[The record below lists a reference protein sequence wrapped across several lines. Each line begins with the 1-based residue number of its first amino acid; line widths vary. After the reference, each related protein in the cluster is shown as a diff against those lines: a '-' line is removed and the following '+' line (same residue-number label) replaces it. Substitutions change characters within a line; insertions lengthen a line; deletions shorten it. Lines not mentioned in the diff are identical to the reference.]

1 MKKPKIKNYSISV
14 YLMLFVIGTVIVV
27 AFLLTLSFYQIFKDS
42 MGSVAMTN
50 AEQSITQVSDTIG
63 NYSNAIKHNMDNI
76 VLTVSQATD
85 KDAIAEHTKTM
96 VDINDDIVSIILYDK
111 TGKILHYQG
120 KHELKENVETN
131 LSFDRVEFDKSS
143 DYTISAPHVQSMFK
157 KEYPWV
163 VTIAQKQWAGSYGKE
178 IYVTMDIRFS
188 SMATNIDNVGIG
200 QHGYC
205 YIANS
210 QGEIIYH
217 PLQQLIYLD
226 IKKENNGIITQLGD
240 RTEVYDG
247 TIYAIKDV
255 PNFNWKVVGVSYVSE
270 LVDSKVATATTSM
283 ISILIVVILCASV
296 LVFLLSRKL
305 TKPVRSLV
313 FAMNE
318 FEKNAIEFKYSPI
331 LGVSEFNKLSHSFE
345 HMVVQIQELMDKV
358 KNEEISLRK
367 TELKALQAQINP
379 HFLYNTLD
387 SIQWMCER
395 EKTEDAIR
403 MVSALAQLFRI
414 SISKGHELIPIEKEI
429 QHAQNYLLIQSFR
442 YKDQFEYIFDIDKE
456 VLPYFCHKITLQ
468 PIIENALYHG
478 ISGMVDEGTI
488 TITAKKIEEDIL
500 FTIGDNGIGMTPEQ
514 VKEILCK
521 ELTDSKGI
529 GVKNVNDR
537 IKIYFGEEY
546 GIIVNSELDVG
557 TTITIR
563 IPAIVEE
570 YYSA

>member
-27 AFLLTLSFYQIFKDS
+27 AFLLTLSFFQIFKES
-42 MGSVAMTN
+42 MTSFAMTN

-63 NYSNAIKHNMDNI
+63 NYSSVIKHNMDNI
-76 VLTVSQATD
+76 VSTVSLAENQSV
-85 KDAIAEHTKTM
+85 IEEHTKTM
-96 VDINDDIVSIILYDK
+96 VDINDDIVSIILYDEN
-111 TGKILHYQG
+111 GKILQYQG
-120 KHELKENVETN
+120 KYSLKKNIETN
-131 LSFDRVEFDKSS
+131 LSFNKAELDKTS
-143 DYTISAPHVQSMFK
+143 DYSISAPHVQSIF
-157 KEYPWV
+157 EQQYPWV
-163 VTIAQKQWAGSYGKE
+163 VTIAQKKWAGSYGKE
-178 IYVTMDIRFS
+178 VYVTMDIRFS

-205 YIANS
+205 YIANN

-226 IKKENNGIITQLGD
+226 IKKENNEIISELGQN
-240 RTEVYDG
+240 TKIYDG
-247 TIYAIKDV
+247 TIYASKEV

-283 ISILIVVILCASV
+283 ISILFVVILCASI
-296 LVFLLSRKL
+296 LVFALSRKL
-305 TKPVRSLV
+305 TKPIRSLV
-313 FAMNE
+313 SAMNE
-318 FEKNAIEFKYSPI
+318 FEKNAIDFKYSPT

-345 HMVVQIQELMDKV
+345 HMVVQIQELMERV
-358 KNEEISLRK
+358 KSEEIILRK

-395 EKTEDAIR
+395 EKTEDAIK

-414 SISKGHELIPIEKEI
+414 SISKGYELIPIEKEI
-429 QHAQNYLLIQSFR
+429 QHAKNYLVIQSYR
-442 YKDQFEYIFDIDKE
+442 YKDQFEYTFDIDEE

-478 ISGMVDEGTI
+478 ISRMIDEGKI
-488 TITAKKIEEDIL
+488 VITAKKEGNDIL
-500 FTIGDNGIGMTPEQ
+500 FTISDNGIGMTSEQ
-514 VKEILCK
+514 VTEILRK

-546 GIIVNSELDVG
+546 GITVNSELDVG

-563 IPAIVEE
+563 IPAIMEE

>member
-1 MKKPKIKNYSISV
+1 MRKVKIRNFSISI

-27 AFLLTLSFYQIFKDS
+27 AFLLTLSFFQIFKES
-42 MGSVAMTN
+42 MTSFAMTN

-63 NYSNAIKHNMDNI
+63 NYSSVIKHNMDNI
-76 VLTVSQATD
+76 VSTVSLAENQSV
-85 KDAIAEHTKTM
+85 IEEHTKTM
-96 VDINDDIVSIILYDK
+96 VDINDDIVSIILYDEN
-111 TGKILHYQG
+111 GKILQYQG
-120 KHELKENVETN
+120 KYSLKKNIETN
-131 LSFDRVEFDKSS
+131 LSFNKAELDKTS
-143 DYTISAPHVQSMFK
+143 DYSISAPHVQSIF
-157 KEYPWV
+157 EQQYPWV
-163 VTIAQKQWAGSYGKE
+163 VTIAQKKWAGSYGKE
-178 IYVTMDIRFS
+178 VYVTMDIRFS

-205 YIANS
+205 YIANN

-226 IKKENNGIITQLGD
+226 IKKENNEIISELGQN
-240 RTEVYDG
+240 TKIYDG
-247 TIYAIKDV
+247 TIYASKEV

-283 ISILIVVILCASV
+283 ISILFVVILCASI
-296 LVFLLSRKL
+296 LVFALSRKL
-305 TKPVRSLV
+305 TKPIRSLV
-313 FAMNE
+313 SAMNE
-318 FEKNAIEFKYSPI
+318 FEKNAIDFKYSPT

-345 HMVVQIQELMDKV
+345 HMVVQIQELMERV
-358 KNEEISLRK
+358 KSEEIILRK

-395 EKTEDAIR
+395 EKTEDAIK

-414 SISKGHELIPIEKEI
+414 SISKGYELIPIEKEI
-429 QHAQNYLLIQSFR
+429 QHAKNYLVIQSYR
-442 YKDQFEYIFDIDKE
+442 YKDQFEYTFDIDEE

-478 ISGMVDEGTI
+478 ISRMIDEGKI
-488 TITAKKIEEDIL
+488 VITAKKEGNDIL
-500 FTIGDNGIGMTPEQ
+500 FTISDNGIGMTSEQ
-514 VKEILCK
+514 VTEILRK

-546 GIIVNSELDVG
+546 GITVNSELDVG

-563 IPAIVEE
+563 IPAIMEE